1 MTQQNQFFPLAGG
14 LDLIT
19 PAISARPG
27 TVISCLN
34 YEPAANGYKRL
45 AGFERL
51 DGHPSPSAA
60 TYWMLEFASGSAPI
74 IAGQTVTGAT
84 SGATG
89 KVLADGVVT
98 SGSYGGSNAAGYLG
112 LGVVTGTFVDGE
124 NLQVSGVT
132 KAVADGTAEE
142 GQSPDDTTAAT
153 WQATAVANARSLI
166 AALPGSGPARGIWYY
181 GGSFYGFRN
190 NSGGT
195 ACIMH
200 KATAAGWAAVT
211 MSKKLDFTSG
221 GVTEIVEGN
230 TITGATSGA
239 VAVVKRVVLTSG
251 AWADGNAAG
260 YFVFDSQTGNFQA
273 ENINVGAT
281 LNLATIAGA
290 GSAVTLPAGGRYQFV
305 NNNFYGSANLNRM
318 YGCNGVGLAFEFD
331 GTTICPITVLPAAS
345 SALDKPKRIAVHR
358 ESLVLGYAG
367 GAVFLSVVGNP
378 LSYDGDLFAVQLGTG
393 DEISDFISTRGAL
406 TILGENSVQVL
417 YGSDSTD
424 YQLEVLTEEAGAIP
438 WTAQAI
444 GTPIYMDNRG
454 IRSMAAS
461 QAFGN
466 FNLGTLSELIGPLL
480 QRYFGSNIYPVA
492 SVRSR
497 TKNLYRVY
505 FSDDTGLSVY
515 LGKRR
520 PEILPFDIGKA
531 VECICS
537 IEDSNRQERILFG
550 SDDGFIYE
558 MDRGTSFDG
567 EPISYFLRL
576 PFNHIGAPHI
586 LKRFHQAVIECEA
599 APNTTL
605 NVTVD
610 YDYAD
615 PDSLSSE
622 LITLVL
628 NGGGGIWDQ
637 SRWEGFYWSVA
648 YHGTGRAYLEG
659 VGRNMSLLIAGE
671 TADEP
676 PHLLQGLTLFYTLR
690 GLQR

>member
-1 MTQQNQFFPLAGG
+1 MTQQNQFFPLSGG

-27 TVISCLN
+27 AVVSCLN

-45 AGFERL
+45 TGFERF
-51 DGHPSPSAA
+51 DGHPSPSSA
-60 TYWMLEFASGSAPI
+60 TFWMLEFAFGSAAI
-74 IAGQTVTGAT
+74 MAGQTVTGAT

-89 KVLADGVVT
+89 KVLANATVT
-98 SGSYGGSNAAGYLG
+98 SGSYGGLNAVGYLG
-112 LGVVTGTFVDGE
+112 LGVVSGTFVDGE
-124 NLQVSGVT
+124 NIQVGGVT

-142 GQSPDDTTAAT
+142 GQSPDDATAAA
-153 WQATAVANARSLI
+153 WQATAISNARALI
-166 AALPGSGPARGIWYY
+166 SALPGSGPARGIWYY

-200 KATAAGWAAVT
+200 KATAAGWAPVT
-211 MSKKLDFTSG
+211 MSKKIDFTG
-221 GVTEIVEGN
+221 GGTHELVEGE
-230 TITGATSGA
+230 TVVGQTSGA
-239 VAVVKRVVLTSG
+239 TAVVKRVVRTSG
-251 AWADGNAAG
+251 DWAANSAVG
-260 YFVFDSQTGNFQA
+260 YIVFDSQTGTFQA
-273 ENINVGAT
+273 EDLKVGAT
-281 LNLATIAGA
+281 LGVVTIAGS
-290 GSAVTLPAGGRYQFV
+290 GSTISLPGGGRYQFV
-305 NNNFYGSANLNRM
+305 NNNFYGAANLTRM

-331 GTTICPITVLPAAS
+331 GTTFCPIASLPVAQAAK
-345 SALDKPKRIAVHR
+345 DKPKRIAVHK
-358 ESLVLGYAG
+358 EALVLAYEG
-367 GAVFLSVVGNP
+367 GAYSLSVVGNP
-378 LSYDGDLFAVQLGTG
+378 LSYDGTLFAVSGGTG
-393 DEISDFISTRGAL
+393 DEIADLITGRGAL
-406 TILGENSVQVL
+406 TFLCENSVQVL

-438 WTAQAI
+438 WTAQSI
-444 GTPIYMDNRG
+444 GSPIYMDNRG
-454 IRSMAAS
+454 IRSMSAS

-466 FNLGTLSELIGPLL
+466 FNIGTISELIEPLL

-492 SVRSR
+492 SVRAR
-497 TKNLYRVY
+497 TKNLYRVF
-505 FSDDTGLSVY
+505 FSDETGLSVY
-515 LGKRR
+515 LGKKR
-520 PEILPFDIGKA
+520 PEILPFDLGKS

-576 PFNHIGAPHI
+576 PFNHIGAPHV
-586 LKRFHQAVIECEA
+586 LKRFHEAMIECDA

-615 PDSLSSE
+615 PNSLSSE
-622 LITLVL
+622 VVTLTL

-648 YHGTGRAYLEG
+648 YHGTGRAYLDG

-676 PHLLQGLTLFYTLR
+676 PHLLQGLTLFYSLR